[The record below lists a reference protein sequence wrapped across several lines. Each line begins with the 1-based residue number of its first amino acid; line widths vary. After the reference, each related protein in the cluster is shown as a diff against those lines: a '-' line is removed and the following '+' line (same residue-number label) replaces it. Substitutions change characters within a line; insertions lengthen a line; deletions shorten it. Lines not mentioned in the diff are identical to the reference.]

1 MAANRRVFLRVELF
15 KFIVEV
21 ARKDDKNFT
30 GVEVVNISAG
40 GLCFLTK
47 FIVAMD
53 DQLDFRFPLKSR
65 TIILPGRVVRVDGR
79 EAGIQFTCDNDATI
93 DFVDAYNEELR
104 ALTIN
109 KKEES
114 RLVLP
119 GYEKSAD
126 KYAGLDDVL
135 DLGPDTRH

>member
-1 MAANRRVFLRVELF
+1 MAANRRVFQRVELY

-21 ARKDDKNFT
+21 ARKDEKTFT

-47 FIVAMD
+47 FILNLG
-53 DQLDFRFPLKSR
+53 DQLDFRFPLKNR

-79 EAGIQFTCDNDATI
+79 EAGIQFTCDQDMMI
-93 DFVDAYNEELR
+93 DFVDAYNEELH
-104 ALTIN
+104 ALTIT
-109 KKEES
+109 KKEDS

-135 DLGPDTRH
+135 DPGPETRH